1 MTKKGYS
8 NNELIFIISHL
19 LSLLTNGNHKEHK
32 KTKQELPK
40 KPKMTFLNHKF
51 LPNGRIKKIYRNF
64 KHHKTLSS
72 SEARYSYNNR
82 RNRKYS

>member
-32 KTKQELPK
+32 KKQNKNRQK
-40 KPKMTFLNHKF
+40 KPKMTFLNHKVF
-51 LPNGRIKKIYRNF
+51 AQRTNYRNIQ
-64 KHHKTLSS
+64 KL
-72 SEARYSYNNR
+72 
-82 RNRKYS
+82 